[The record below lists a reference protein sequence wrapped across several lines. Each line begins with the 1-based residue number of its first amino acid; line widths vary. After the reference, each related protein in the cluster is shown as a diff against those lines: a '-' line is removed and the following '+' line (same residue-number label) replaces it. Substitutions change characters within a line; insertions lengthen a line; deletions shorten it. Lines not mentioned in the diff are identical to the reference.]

1 VRSVKLTALASAVT
15 LAGGLLVPAMEASA
29 VQLSALPAVAPV
41 ATRTVQVDVDGDHH
55 DDEVTVEQ
63 NGTDTFVVNV
73 VTWAGQSDVKQFTST
88 IDDDWGLE
96 PWYGAAKL
104 NGRKGY
110 ELLLLTSGGDG
121 VMFRVLSWRSGELA
135 WDKAPKSRMKGAYGW
150 YLADLDFARFGYR
163 FATSAAGKRY
173 VRDFELY
180 PSGSKWKGT
189 VVNSVWKSGAW
200 HKVSTHKVTLTAG
213 QANAYRNISGVTIID
228 QP

>member
-1 VRSVKLTALASAVT
+1 VRSVKLTALAGALT
-15 LAGGLLVPAMEASA
+15 LAGGLLVPAIDASA
-29 VQLSALPAVAPV
+29 GQLSTVPTVLPV
-41 ATRTVQVDVDGDHH
+41 ATRVVQVDVDGDHH
-55 DDEVTVEQ
+55 DDEVTIEQ
-63 NGTDTFVVNV
+63 NGADTFVVNV
-73 VTWAGQSDVKQFTST
+73 VTWAGQSDVRQFTST
-88 IDDDWGLE
+88 IDDDWGIE
-96 PWYGAAKL
+96 PWYGAARF

-121 VMFRVLSWRSGELA
+121 VMFRVLSWRLGELV

-180 PSGSKWKGT
+180 PHGSKWKGT
-189 VVNSVWKSGAW
+189 IVNSVWKSGAW
-200 HKVSTHKVTLTAG
+200 QMVSRHTVTLSAS
-213 QANAYRNISGVTIID
+213 QANDYRNISGVTVIE